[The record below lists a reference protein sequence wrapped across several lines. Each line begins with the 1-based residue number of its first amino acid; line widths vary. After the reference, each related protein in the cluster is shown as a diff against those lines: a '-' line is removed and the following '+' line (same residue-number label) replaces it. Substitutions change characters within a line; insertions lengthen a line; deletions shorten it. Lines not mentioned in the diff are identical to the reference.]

1 MGVHP
6 WVSLVSR
13 GVHTSDS
20 RSLQDVSPA
29 FTSLLDAQD
38 NSSFSLDEFLEWG
51 LDRTLIGQTGHQT
64 GHKQG
69 TGCSSTASDIEHRA
83 DNV

>member
-6 WVSLVSR
+6 WVSLVSM

-51 LDRTLIGQTGHQT
+51 LAGRLDRAQIGNIARPLVHRMSLRYE
-64 GHKQG
+64 
-69 TGCSSTASDIEHRA
+69 SSRRD
-83 DNV
+83 